1 MSAGSWIEQHAR
13 PIAVGAIAVL
23 VAIGVAAAL
32 GGAEPRRVT
41 AYFGSAVGLYA
52 GSDVRVLGVPIGRV
66 AEVVPEG
73 DRVRAELELDD
84 GWDVP
89 ADALAAV
96 VIPTLVADR
105 YVQLAPAYTGG
116 ERLAD
121 GAVIPLERTA
131 VPVELDEIVSSV
143 DDLTT
148 ALGPEGANRDG
159 ALSELLQVGA
169 DNLDGNGV
177 LLGDT
182 ITELSGATAT
192 LSGSREELFG
202 TIAGL
207 QEFTSTLAANDD
219 DVRAFTEQ
227 LAQVSG
233 FLEED
238 RPQLDAALREGA
250 AALGTLAR
258 FVADNREALDTDVEQ
273 LVSVTG
279 VLVEQ
284 RDALAE
290 ILDVGPMAFNNLL
303 NTYDPSSGTLH
314 ARLNVNELAYP
325 PLLTACD
332 LVDRILPEPEGQV
345 TEEVEDLCRPVQ
357 NVLDDV
363 VRLPTGTEVLTAL
376 QTGDLG
382 SLPLSLFPE
391 PGDERTGLYQPE
403 GGSR

>member
-1 MSAGSWIEQHAR
+1 MSEGSWVERNAR
-13 PIAVGAIAVL
+13 PVAFGAVAVLLAVGVLAVL
-23 VAIGVAAAL
+23 
-32 GGAEPRRVT
+32 GGSDSRRVT
-41 AYFGSAVGLYA
+41 AYFASAVGLYE
-52 GSDVRVLGVPIGRV
+52 GSDVRVLGVPVGRV
-66 AEVVPEG
+66 ARVVPEG
-73 DRVRAELELDD
+73 DRVRAELELDE

-89 ADALAAV
+89 ADAQAAV

-105 YVQLAPAYTGG
+105 YVQLAPVYTGG
-116 ERLAD
+116 ERIVD

-148 ALGPEGANRDG
+148 ALGPDGANRDG
-159 ALSELLQVGA
+159 ALSDLLRVGA
-169 DNLDGNGV
+169 DNLAGNGA

-207 QEFTSTLAANDD
+207 QRFTTTLAANDD
-219 DVRAFTEQ
+219 DVRGFTEQ
-227 LAQVSG
+227 VTAVSG
-233 FLEED
+233 FLEQD
-238 RPQLDAALREGA
+238 RPQLDAALRDGA
-250 AALGTLAR
+250 TALGTLAE
-258 FVADNREALDTDVEQ
+258 FVRDNRGALDTDVEQ

-279 VLVEQ
+279 ALVQQ

-290 ILDVGPMAFNNLL
+290 ILDVGPMAFNNLV
-303 NTYDPSSGTLH
+303 NTYDPASGTLH
-314 ARLNVNELAYP
+314 ARLNVNELSYP

-332 LVDRILPEPEGQV
+332 LVDRILPEPEGRV
-345 TEEVEDLCRPVQ
+345 TEEVEELCRPVQ
-357 NVLDDV
+357 AVIDDT

-376 QTGDLG
+376 NSGDLG

-403 GGSR
+403 GESR

>member
-1 MSAGSWIEQHAR
+1 
-13 PIAVGAIAVL
+13 
-23 VAIGVAAAL
+23 
-32 GGAEPRRVT
+32 
-41 AYFGSAVGLYA
+41 
-52 GSDVRVLGVPIGRV
+52 VLGVPIGRV